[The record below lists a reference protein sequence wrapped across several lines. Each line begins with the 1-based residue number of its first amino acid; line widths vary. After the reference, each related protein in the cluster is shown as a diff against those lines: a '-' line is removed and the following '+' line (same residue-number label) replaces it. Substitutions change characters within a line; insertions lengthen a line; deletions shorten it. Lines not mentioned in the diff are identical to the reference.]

1 VQSYRTLASCGD
13 YITINISC
21 PNAFGGLAFTEA
33 NLLDQLLA
41 EIEKEPVKKPVFLKL
56 SPDLQEK
63 DIDAILL
70 VCEKYTITGFICSN
84 LTKVRKNEKI
94 VDVIPS
100 ERGGMSGKVVSDLS
114 NSCIKYIYKKT
125 QGTYTIVG
133 CGGITTAH
141 DAYEKIKAGA
151 SLVQL
156 ITGMIFEGPQ
166 VIGEINKGL
175 VELLKKDGHS
185 NISQA
190 IGTSIK

>member
-1 VQSYRTLASCGD
+1 M
-13 YITINISC
+13 
-21 PNAFGGLAFTEA
+21 AFTEA

-94 VDVIPS
+94 VDVVPS
-100 ERGGMSGKVVSDLS
+100 EKGGMSGKVVADLA

-125 QGTYTIVG
+125 QGTYIIVG

-175 VELLKKDGHS
+175 VDLLKKDGHS